1 MTVMWLQ
8 RGGGRGRERGRER
21 RRERGIRGCYMA
33 SLNRNLE
40 VVKNWN
46 DEGCCLS

>member
-1 MTVMWLQ
+1 MTIMWLQ

-21 RRERGIRGCYMA
+21 RRGGIRGCYMA